1 MKKTVRTEIIG
12 VASGKG
18 GVGKTT
24 IAVNLAIALQ
34 QLGNRVMLF
43 DADLGLAN
51 SQIAMGCN
59 CPFNLSHFMSGQK
72 TLQEI
77 IVTTRQGVQ
86 LIPGASGVSE
96 LAALNRVQASR
107 VVQSFS
113 ALEEDIDYLIV
124 DMAAGIS
131 PSVLAFM
138 GACQRRYIVVR
149 DDPSSIADAYG
160 MIKVLIQ
167 EYDLNEIYIIPN
179 AVKNQTDGQN
189 LFRRI
194 NQVCAQFL
202 NFTTRYLGS
211 IQNDELILE
220 GHRRF
225 VPVMEYAPSCHAV
238 RDFNRLAKTT
248 SELQPITHVS
258 GGMLFFV
265 ERLVQQQN

>member
-1 MKKTVRTEIIG
+1 MNVSTRTEVIG

-24 IAVNLAIALQ
+24 VAVNLAIALVQ
-34 QLGNRVMLF
+34 MGRRVMLF

-51 SQIAMGCN
+51 SQIALGCR
-59 CPFNLSHFMSGQK
+59 CPLNLSHFMSGQK

-77 IVTTRQGVQ
+77 IVTSRQGVK

-96 LAALNRVQASR
+96 LAALSRVQASR

-113 ALEEDIDYLIV
+113 ALEDDIDYLVV

-138 GACQRRYIVVR
+138 AACQRRFIVVR

-167 EYDLNEIYIIPN
+167 EQNLNENY
-179 AVKNQTDGQN
+179 
-189 LFRRI
+189 
-194 NQVCAQFL
+194 
-202 NFTTRYLGS
+202 TTKYLGS
-211 IQNDELILE
+211 IENDDQILAS
-220 GHRRF
+220 HRKF
-225 VPVMEYAPSCHAV
+225 QPVMEFAPESAGS
-238 RDFNRLAKTT
+238 RDFKRLAKTV
-248 SELQPITHVS
+248 EQLPRAGDFA
-258 GGMLFFV
+258 GGMQFFV
-265 ERLVQQQN
+265 ERLVRYQA